1 MVRLTFEASGSCPED
16 GRKLRL
22 YPPDARVCS
31 TANDY
36 EKSLQKLGNIL
47 RGRGIGITFES
58 GDAVFAGVPSEAFLF
73 DFLHQDKE
81 MRRMPFMRC
90 SLTSFL
96 LFIRTCYMVL

>member
-16 GRKLRL
+16 GKKLRL
-22 YPPDARVCS
+22 YPPNARVCS

-47 RGRGIGITFES
+47 RGWGIGITFES
-58 GDAVFAGVPSEAFLF
+58 GDAVFAGVSSEAFLF
-73 DFLHQDKE
+73 DFLHQDQE

-96 LFIRTCYMVL
+96 LFIRTCYMVF